1 MGLLLK
7 TVIAMILVVAY
18 PKFTFQMKKTLR
30 IPREFQMRSCLEEKL
45 VLTVCL
51 VRFPHL

>member
-1 MGLLLK
+1 MELLLK

-51 VRFPHL
+51 VLFPHL